1 MIFSYILYIIKHHEI
16 YTKMKIKDAI
26 NAANGREEREFTETP
41 SKKKELNSF
50 FENKV
55 GITID
60 TQRIHDNALKNVETS
75 KWNKMLNKASD
86 EVKEVKKEVKKLRN
100 SVKDEKLENIHLK
113 GLVNSAKKDAL
124 IRSYNYYHLR
134 DKELQMR
141 DSLVKVYNYTYYR
154 KESLKLKD
162 ELNQLKDYINFKQF
176 RELQR
181 RNDYYNDRRINTF
194 FSNKSSR
201 DEHLKKNVARLPEVI
216 KYSKI
221 NNELIIGES
230 TVKIPEGSSLEGIEL
245 FIRSLFPNAEYTL
258 VYVDAASSVRNAE
271 DEPQTAP
278 ESNDTDTEEGAKND
292 EGDQDE
298 NTNRESD
305 SVNKN
310 SVTVSEKFADLLT
323 QYCDYLIKDSDLIKF
338 TSENKDDLPE
348 VFVDIVEN
356 LKYGSLTTEYY
367 NSIKDKFEEACK
379 KENVKIPNFKLLVT
393 DSKVLT
399 KRDLQKKIGNVATK
413 KVFDSVP
420 GVPEKFIY
428 SNKKLRLDNEV
439 MLKGGTFVYA
449 VF

>member
-1 MIFSYILYIIKHHEI
+1 
-16 YTKMKIKDAI
+16 MKIKDAI

-134 DKELQMR
+134 DKELQIR

-162 ELNQLKDYINFKQF
+162 ELKQLKDYINFKQF

-292 EGDQDE
+292 EGDQNE

-338 TSENKDDLPE
+338 VTENRDDLPE

-356 LKYGSLTTEYY
+356 LKYGSLTVEYY
-367 NSIKDKFEEACK
+367 KSIKDKFEEACK
-379 KENVKIPNFKLLVT
+379 KENVKIPNFKLLVS

>member
-1 MIFSYILYIIKHHEI
+1 
-16 YTKMKIKDAI
+16 MKIKDAI

-60 TQRIHDNALKNVETS
+60 TQRIHDNALRNVETS
-75 KWNKMLNKASD
+75 KWNKMLNKSSD
-86 EVKEVKKEVKKLRN
+86 EIKEVKKEVEKLRN
-100 SVKDEKLENIHLK
+100 SIKDEKLENIHLK

-134 DKELQMR
+134 DKESKMR

-258 VYVDAASSVRNAE
+258 VYVDAASSVRNA
-271 DEPQTAP
+271 DGEPQTAP
-278 ESNDTDTEEGAKND
+278 ESNDSDTEEGAKND

-310 SVTVSEKFADLLT
+310 LVTVSEKFADLLT

-338 TSENKDDLPE
+338 TSENKEDLPD
-348 VFVDIVEN
+348 VFVDVVEN
-356 LKYGSLTTEYY
+356 LKYGSLTTEHY

-379 KENVKIPNFKLLVT
+379 KENVKIPNFKLLVS

-428 SNKKLRLDNEV
+428 SNKKLHLDNEV
-439 MLKGGTFVYA
+439 PLKGGTFVYA

>member
-1 MIFSYILYIIKHHEI
+1 
-16 YTKMKIKDAI
+16 MKIKDAI

-181 RNDYYNDRRINTF
+181 RNDYYNDQRINTF

-201 DEHLKKNVARLPEVI
+201 DEHLKKNVASLPEVI

-292 EGDQDE
+292 EGDQNE

-338 TSENKDDLPE
+338 VTENRDDLPE

-356 LKYGSLTTEYY
+356 LKYGSLTVEYY

-379 KENVKIPNFKLLVT
+379 KENVKIPNFKLLVS

>member
-1 MIFSYILYIIKHHEI
+1 
-16 YTKMKIKDAI
+16 MKIKDAI
-26 NAANGREEREFTETP
+26 NAATGKEEREFVETP
-41 SKKKELNSF
+41 SKKKELNNF

-55 GITID
+55 GIKID
-60 TQRIHDNALKNVETS
+60 VQRIHDNALKNVETS
-75 KWNKMLNKASD
+75 KWHKMLSKVTD
-86 EVKEVKKEVKKLRN
+86 EVKEAKEEVKKMRN
-100 SVKDEKLENIHLK
+100 IVRDTKLENVHLTC
-113 GLVNSAKKDAL
+113 LVNSAKKDAL

-134 DKELQMR
+134 DKESQKK
-141 DSLVKVYNYTYYR
+141 DSLVKIYNYSYYR
-154 KESLKLKD
+154 NETIKLKD
-162 ELNQLKDYINFKQF
+162 ELNQLKDYIKFKQF
-176 RELQR
+176 RDSQR

-230 TVKIPEGSSLEGIEL
+230 TVKIPEGSSLEGVEL

-258 VYVDAASSVRNAE
+258 VYVDSASTVRNAD
-271 DEPQTAP
+271 DEPQTPP
-278 ESNDTDTEEGAKND
+278 ESNDIDDEEGDKD
-292 EGDQDE
+292 DKEDQNE
-298 NTNRESD
+298 STNRESD

-379 KENVKIPNFKLLVT
+379 KENVKIPNFKLLVS

-428 SNKKLRLDNEV
+428 SNKKLRLENEV
-439 MLKGGTFVYA
+439 TLKGGTFVYA